1 MGRVWS
7 STHETCLRFCLHSP
21 HPNPLFLIHFPF
33 LCSPS
38 LPLAFYLLLCPSE
51 LLIVLFAPFPCS
63 SFLNLPFHSAS
74 FTSLPGLCFF
84 NITSSSL
91 LHPFYSFFFPPRTSV
106 LPTPLKA
113 AKNSPVLFPL
123 VLLKEVLWDGINQH
137 QV

>member
-7 STHETCLRFCLHSP
+7 STRETCLRFCLHSP

-74 FTSLPGLCFF
+74 FTSLPGSLLLQHHFIF
-84 NITSSSL
+84 SPSSL
-91 LHPFYSFFFPPRTSV
+91 LLLLFPPPTSV